1 MLLYGSIVINLSSS
15 GFISNLM
22 EYWLFRSHNSPGW
35 NVPSARFS
43 HTLWNEQNV
52 TVELST
58 GFMNFKYFSAVK
70 WGTWRVVKGG
80 QGAGSRWGYYGIL
93 SVWEIMNAWLIQV
106 HSWPAVHVQAEWNI
120 FLCPTLNNW
129 SFCNCKQKVFRTL
142 LSQHA
147 CVRLKFHVILF
158 IQQNLHCFSVTMHSC
173 CFNFF
178 TNLILRLVD
187 LSEPFL
193 LATLNL
199 HLFKLFFF
207 LCEFFIP
214 AWNYFHLLWVEI
226 SAQLFVASE
235 EVTGSCFVGNSVCAF

>member
-207 LCEFFIP
+207 PLWIFYTRLKLFP
-214 AWNYFHLLWVEI
+214 LAVGWNFSPTFCSKWGGYRLL
-226 SAQLFVASE
+226 FC
-235 EVTGSCFVGNSVCAF
+235 GK

>member
-1 MLLYGSIVINLSSS
+1 
-15 GFISNLM
+15 M

-158 IQQNLHCFSVTMHSC
+158 IRQNLQCFSVTMHSC
-173 CFNFF
+173 CFNFS

-207 LCEFFIP
+207 SLCEFFYTWLKLFP
-214 AWNYFHLLWVEI
+214 LAVGWNFSPTFCSKWGGYWLL
-226 SAQLFVASE
+226 FC
-235 EVTGSCFVGNSVCAF
+235 GK

>member
-22 EYWLFRSHNSPGW
+22 EYWLFKSHNSPGW

-43 HTLWNEQNV
+43 HTPWNEQNV

-70 WGTWRVVKGG
+70 WGTWRLVNDG

-106 HSWPAVHVQAEWNI
+106 HSWPAVHVQTEWNI
-120 FLCPTLNNW
+120 FLCPTFNNW

-142 LSQHA
+142 FSQHA
-147 CVRLKFHVILF
+147 CVRLKFHVIVF
-158 IQQNLHCFSVTMHSC
+158 IWQNLLCFSVTMHSC
-173 CFNFF
+173 HLNFS
-178 TNLILRLVD
+178 TNLILCLVNLRESILLVT
-187 LSEPFL
+187 LSLHIFKHPFFPCEI
-193 LATLNL
+193 
-199 HLFKLFFF
+199 FK
-207 LCEFFIP
+207 P
-214 AWNYFHLLWVEI
+214 DWNYFHLLWIEI
-226 SAQLFVASE
+226 SAQHFCSRWAGRRLLLY
-235 EVTGSCFVGNSVCAF
+235 GK

>member
-1 MLLYGSIVINLSSS
+1 
-15 GFISNLM
+15 M

-158 IQQNLHCFSVTMHSC
+158 IWQNLHCFSVTMHSC

-199 HLFKLFFF
+199 HLFKLFFSSVNF
-207 LCEFFIP
+207 LYLI
-214 AWNYFHLLWVEI
+214 EI
-226 SAQLFVASE
+226 ISTCCGLKFQPNFL
-235 EVTGSCFVGNSVCAF
+235 